1 MQSTKTTIIF
11 SLALVASAAV
21 LGYFFNQSVNTF
33 RSFDRSIQVK
43 GLSEREVQADT
54 AIWPIRYS
62 VASNELDEI
71 YDSLETQ
78 NEKIRVFLLANGFDS
93 SEITFSQPVITD
105 KRAQSYSNYNANDIR
120 FTAIQT
126 VTLYSKFID
135 TVRDAQSKLVDLGKQ
150 GIVFSG
156 DQYSGRTQ
164 YMFSGLNEIKPDMI
178 EDATQKAREVA
189 TKFAQDSESKLG
201 KIKQARQGQFSITDR
216 DSNTPY
222 IKKVRVVSTIEYYL
236 ID

>member
-1 MQSTKTTIIF
+1 MQSTKSTIIL
-11 SLALVASAAV
+11 SLALVLSAAV

-33 RSFDRSIQVK
+33 RSFERTIQVK

-54 AIWPIRYS
+54 AIWPIQYS
-62 VASNELDEI
+62 IASNDLNEI
-71 YDSLETQ
+71 YDSLENQ
-78 NEKIRVFLLANGFDS
+78 NQNIAGFLKENGFSDA
-93 SEITFSQPVITD
+93 EITLSQPVITD
-105 KRAQSYSNYNANDIR
+105 KRAQSYGNYNANDIR

-126 VTLYSKFID
+126 VTIYSTFID
-135 TVRDAQSKLVDLGKQ
+135 RVRSAQTRLVDLGKQ

-156 DQYSGRTQ
+156 DQYSSRTQ
-164 YMFSGLNEIKPDMI
+164 YMFSGLNEIKPNMI

-189 TKFAQDSESKLG
+189 SKFAQDSDSKLG
-201 KIKQARQGQFSITDR
+201 KIKQARQGQFSISDR

-236 ID
+236 VD